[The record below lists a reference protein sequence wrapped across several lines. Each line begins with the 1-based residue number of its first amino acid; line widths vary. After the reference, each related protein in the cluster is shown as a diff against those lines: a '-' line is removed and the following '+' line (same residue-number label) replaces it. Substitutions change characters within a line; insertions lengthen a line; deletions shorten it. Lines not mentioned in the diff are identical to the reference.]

1 MLLAAIYYLFKEVQ
15 ALKRNQPTNITA
27 ILEKYLQD
35 IRMENDRLQEL
46 SSTHGQTQQP
56 TQREHH
62 TGKEP
67 KVTSETVPTYN
78 PELVQTEDVSET
90 SLQARMLQM
99 HHQGKTAKEI
109 AQSLNC
115 GHTEVELTLKF
126 YEEENA

>member
-1 MLLAAIYYLFKEVQ
+1 MRLRASSDPPVRPLRLLPSTPIAASPL
-15 ALKRNQPTNITA
+15 LS
-27 ILEKYLQD
+27 
-35 IRMENDRLQEL
+35 
-46 SSTHGQTQQP
+46 SSTHGARRHLHSFPTRRSSDLP